1 MVLILDKLG
10 IMMVKTLFLELIPT
24 ILVLS
29 SKWFFPFFYG
39 FGSWV
44 YKKHHWKILFKDSP
58 SGGLFSIDIIY
69 VEVDIQKE
77 LLEDVGFEL
86 LDFGNLEVLIYG

>member
-1 MVLILDKLG
+1 M
-10 IMMVKTLFLELIPT
+10 
-24 ILVLS
+24 
-29 SKWFFPFFYG
+29 
-39 FGSWV
+39 
-44 YKKHHWKILFKDSP
+44 FKDSP